1 MRSTAVTLLRRF
13 TTLAAAAT
21 GSVALAFGVCAPAV
35 AAPAPAELP
44 GAQQAAAPGDLLG
57 AYQSTVEA
65 LRGFGMEPFLFPSA
79 AAFCG
84 NGSTF
89 GLVPAVAGA
98 MPGPWPKSTVTIPGL
113 DLTAVKSGQTM
124 FTFVPYGLDSES
136 RNTAGMQ
143 VAWLNVSNGRGGIA
157 QMGPLADIFRAMV
170 PAAVPADLR
179 PQAERAIQDVFF
191 AALPVGGIRA
201 VPVDTGKG
209 TVLAAVFGSVDNGE
223 RTCFFLP
230 TVGISSVP

>member
-1 MRSTAVTLLRRF
+1 MTLLRRF
-13 TTLAAAAT
+13 TTLTAAAT
-21 GSVALAFGVCAPAV
+21 GSVALAFGFCAPAV
-35 AAPAPAELP
+35 AAPAAPAVSAELP
-44 GAQQAAAPGDLLG
+44 GRQAAAAPGDLLG

-65 LRGFGMEPFLFPSA
+65 LRGFGMEPFLFPTA

-84 NGSTF
+84 DGSTL

-98 MPGPWPKSTVTIPGL
+98 MPGPWPKTNVTIPGL
-113 DLTAVKSGQTM
+113 DLTAVRSGQTM
-124 FTFVPYGLDSES
+124 FTFVPYGLGQES
-136 RNTAGMQ
+136 RNTAGLQ
-143 VAWLNVSNGRGGIA
+143 VAWLNVSNGRGGIT

-170 PAAVPADLR
+170 PAAVPVELR
-179 PQAERAIQDVFF
+179 QQAERAIQDFFF

-209 TVLAAVFGSVDNGE
+209 TVLAAVFGSVDNGN

-230 TVGISSVP
+230 TVGITSVP